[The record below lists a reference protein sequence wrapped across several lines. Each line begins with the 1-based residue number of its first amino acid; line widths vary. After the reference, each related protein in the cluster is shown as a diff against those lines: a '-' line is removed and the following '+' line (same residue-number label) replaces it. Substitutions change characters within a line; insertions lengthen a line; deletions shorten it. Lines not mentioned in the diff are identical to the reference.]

1 MASSNSI
8 TVNRR
13 GFVAGGAASVA
24 ATALVVPLVMHS
36 SANLAVAGAGIKPGL
51 LPAPG
56 TPLGAYLKIDSNDV
70 VTVIIGPTEMGQGIL
85 SGLAQLV
92 AAELNLKWT
101 QVQAEHSVTTAANV
115 ASFGNPLFGA
125 QVTGGSTSMRGWY
138 LPVRQAGAQ
147 ARELLLKAATV
158 QFGGT
163 WNLVHGGK
171 VEQNGVYH
179 TFGELVA
186 TAATF
191 ALPVNP
197 TLKNHAN
204 YIGKVVQ
211 RLDIQHKVNGKA
223 IYGIDVVLPG
233 MVYATTV
240 HCPTLGG
247 TVKSLPN
254 QANGAKLINLTTAVG
269 VVASNTYAA
278 FNAAQGLA
286 GSVVWTLPTNLALLD
301 TTSIYAAGAALLTST
316 TATTQVAETAGD
328 AATALAGAAKS
339 IDATYTLPMLAHTY
353 LEVLNCTVNPTY
365 TAGVLTAMELWVPT
379 QAQVFVLP
387 TVAALTGLPITAVT
401 VHTPY
406 IGSGFGRKIEQDY
419 VTEAVQI
426 AMAVAGPVKLTWSRP
441 QDFTNDKYRPGAQ
454 IRVRIGADANGNP
467 TSLVYRNVSPSISA
481 QRNPNNPEDTG
492 AVSGAVALPYAIA
505 NRQIE
510 FVPNPCAIPLGY
522 WRSVGE
528 SYNTFAVESAIDEM
542 ALLLKQDPLT
552 FRRTLLAADSRS
564 LGVLNAVA
572 TLAKWGSPASGNAQ
586 GLAFLSGFGSY
597 IAVVAEVGK
606 SGAGAT
612 AKVQV
617 RKLSVAIDCGTVVNP
632 DSVAAQLEG
641 GLIHG
646 MAATL
651 WQQALFNNGVP
662 VSSNFNKYRSARLSD
677 IPQIAT
683 TIVPSTQ
690 SPGGV
695 GETGVPC
702 VAPAIANAWARLTGI
717 RQRTLPFFPGS
728 TMSDG

>member
-1 MASSNSI
+1 MARNSSI

-24 ATALVVPLVMHS
+24 ATALVVPLVMQAS
-36 SANLAVAGAGIKPGL
+36 TNLSVSGAAIKPGL

-56 TPLGAYLKIDSNDV
+56 TPLGAYLKIDSSNV
-70 VTVIIGPTEMGQGIL
+70 VTIIIGSTEMGQGIM
-85 SGLAQLV
+85 SGMAQLV
-92 AAELNLKWT
+92 AAELNLKWS
-101 QVQAEHSVTTAANV
+101 QVRAEHSVTTAANV
-115 ASFGNPLFGA
+115 ASYGNPLFGA

-138 LPVRQAGAQ
+138 LPMRQAGAQ
-147 ARELLLKAATV
+147 ARALLLKAAT
-158 QFGGT
+158 QLFGGT
-163 WNLVHGGK
+163 WNLAPGGM
-171 VEQNGVYH
+171 VEQNGVFH

-186 TAATF
+186 KAATF
-191 ALPVNP
+191 PLPGTQP
-197 TLKNHAN
+197 LKDHGG
-204 YIGKVVQ
+204 YIGKVTPRV
-211 RLDIQHKVNGKA
+211 DIPAKVNGSA
-223 IYGIDVVLPG
+223 IFGIDIVLPG

-247 TVKSLPN
+247 TVKTMPATS
-254 QANGAKLINLTTAVG
+254 NGTKLINLKTAVG
-269 VVASNTYAA
+269 VTAASTHAA
-278 FNAAQGLA
+278 FSAAQGLA
-286 GSVVWTLPTNLALLD
+286 KSVVWTLPTNLALID
-301 TTSIYAAGAALLTST
+301 TNSLLAAGAALLTST
-316 TATTQVAETAGD
+316 TAAVQTAETAGSATAALA
-328 AATALAGAAKS
+328 AATKT

-353 LEVLNCTVNPTY
+353 LEVINCTVNPTY
-365 TAGVLTAMELWVPT
+365 VAGKLTAMELWVPT
-379 QAQVFVLP
+379 QAQAFVLP

-426 AMAVAGPVKLTWSRP
+426 ALAVAGPVKLTWSRP

-454 IRVRIGADANGNP
+454 IRVRLGADASGNP
-467 TSLVYRNVSPSISA
+467 TALIYRNVSPSISA

-492 AVSGAVALPYAIA
+492 AVSGAVGLPYAIA

-528 SYNTFAVESAIDEM
+528 SYNTFAVESAIDEL
-542 ALLLKQDPLT
+542 ALLLKVDPLT
-552 FRRTLLAADSRS
+552 FRRTLLASDTRA
-564 LGVLNAVA
+564 LGVVNAVA
-572 TLAKWGSPASGNAQ
+572 TLAKWGSPAKGSAQ
-586 GLAFLSGFGSY
+586 GLAFLKGFGSY
-597 IAVVAEVGK
+597 IAVIAEVSKTGT
-606 SGAGAT
+606 GT
-612 AKVQV
+612 AAKLKVN
-617 RKLSVAIDCGTVVNP
+617 KLSVAIDCGTVVNP

-662 VSSNFNKYRSARLSD
+662 VSSNFNKYRVARLSD
-677 IPQIAT
+677 VPQIAT
-683 TIVPSTQ
+683 TIVASTQ
-690 SPGGV
+690 NPGGV

-717 RQRTLPFFPGS
+717 RQRSLPFFPGS